1 MICHGENFL
10 STQPATIGTW
20 NLRLDRM
27 MGKNLFDKPP
37 AVVRGRPPYL
47 SRVGAAVLARGP
59 RDARAIPGE
68 ELRARRA
75 AARRPHRQGIAARRG
90 EARKAQF
97 IEHYLTPDPPGQGIN
112 APEFASLKGQF
123 VGRRVGQ
130 DVRFDNDGNV
140 WLTDRGYPNRLV
152 KLDPRTGV
160 QKSCVLPDPNN
171 GNHDVNIDRTGMVW
185 LAEAEGQQPGAEK
198 HLLGF
203 NPKTEKFEYI
213 IPMDPDHVL
222 RNPLKWLQSIA
233 FDSQNNVYVGW
244 IMGGAIAKFDRATKK
259 VTVFPIPTH
268 NAIPYGI
275 IADRN
280 DNMWIALWDSGNI
293 AKFDT
298 RNNEFTIFTPPTYPS
313 QIRRLNVDAQNN
325 IWFGMWAAGNR
336 PGKLGKLDQTTGR
349 ITEYD
354 RAAAQRE
361 PVRCVAGS

>member
-1 MICHGENFL
+1 MGAGKPIFKVD
-10 STQPATIGTW
+10 ST
-20 NLRLDRM
+20 R
-27 MGKNLFDKPP
+27 
-37 AVVRGRPPYL
+37 
-47 SRVGAAVLARGP
+47 
-59 RDARAIPGE
+59 
-68 ELRARRA
+68 
-75 AARRPHRQGIAARRG
+75 
-90 EARKAQF
+90 
-97 IEHYLTPDPPGQGIN
+97 
-112 APEFASLKGQF
+112 
-123 VGRRVGQ
+123 
-130 DVRFDNDGNV
+130 
-140 WLTDRGYPNRLV
+140 
-152 KLDPRTGV
+152 
-160 QKSCVLPDPNN
+160 LPDPKN

-349 ITEYD
+349 ITEYAVPRRNANPYYVSQD
-354 RAAAQRE
+354 PEGNIWVADVGGSAASLFKFNPRDQSFTLYPKPQRTADT
-361 PVRCVAGS
+361 PKVQITKDGAIWYAPRGSQDAPAFGVLYPDMDKITGLGALYTNGSPGYPFKVGASTGTK